1 MSVYARSL
9 RCFLKNDS
17 LIFLIDAQHVGLKLE
32 QLKVEG
38 HEPT

>member
-1 MSVYARSL
+1 MSVHACSL
-9 RCFLKNDS
+9 KCSPKDDS
-17 LIFLIDAQHVGLKLE
+17 LLYLITIQMVGWKLE